1 MSDLDYF
8 VIMNVILTEL
18 TKKSSEKI
26 LTLESHIH
34 SNTMSSCHL
43 SKKSILT
50 LKSDEEKE
58 N

>member
-18 TKKSSEKI
+18 TKKSAEKI
-26 LTLESHIH
+26 FTLESHLH
-34 SNTMSSCHL
+34 SNTMSSYL
-43 SKKSILT
+43 SKKSMVSMQT
-50 LKSDEEKE
+50 